1 MRPAGNRA
9 QIRKAREASTR
20 PADPTF
26 RSLAKP
32 FLFLREH
39 APGSFHP
46 RERAPGFVVSGLSSQ
61 KRAVVGV
68 RTIFGN

>member
-1 MRPAGNRA
+1 MAFAKR
-9 QIRKAREASTR
+9 STH
-20 PADPTF
+20 PADPAF

-39 APGSFHP
+39 APGGFHP

-68 RTIFGN
+68 RTVFGN

>member
-1 MRPAGNRA
+1 MRGA
-9 QIRKAREASTR
+9 KAFAKRSTHA
-20 PADPTF
+20 ADPAF

-46 RERAPGFVVSGLSSQ
+46 CERAPGVVVSSLSSQ
-61 KRAVVGV
+61 KRAIVGV
-68 RTIFGN
+68 RTVFGN

>member
-1 MRPAGNRA
+1 MGRRDAKR
-9 QIRKAREASTR
+9 STH
-20 PADPTF
+20 PADPGF

-32 FLFLREH
+32 FLFLREY

-46 RERAPGFVVSGLSSQ
+46 RERAPGVVVSSLSSQ

-68 RTIFGN
+68 RTVFGN